1 MELTSIQ
8 TQLNHNHR
16 EDIVMET
23 NGEFPQNISQ
33 QSLCDDNEAEMKL
46 LFDETS
52 LDVEPRTENLI
63 ISNPVTASL
72 SVSNSECS
80 SPNGDVLTGGGTV
93 TTTSEGEMKEENKE
107 EEEQKKVVRNKV
119 LKSILDLKMFFW
131 CVIFIMLITIIACYY
146 FQWTYNTEC

>member
-23 NGEFPQNISQ
+23 NGELLQNT
-33 QSLCDDNEAEMKL
+33 SLYDDNEAEMKL

-72 SVSNSECS
+72 SVPNSECS
-80 SPNGDVLTGGGTV
+80 SPNGEVLTGGG
-93 TTTSEGEMKEENKE
+93 TTSEGEMKEENEE

-131 CVIFIMLITIIACYY
+131 CVIY
-146 FQWTYNTEC
+146 